1 VSRVTDSVL
10 TRRGAATRQ
19 RLLDA
24 AEQELVERDG
34 GLEVASVAAR
44 ADVSV
49 GLLYRYFGSKAGL
62 IAAVVDAF
70 YDRLHAQVTDVDP
83 APSTDWATRERR
95 RLELSV
101 AFHYRDPL
109 AAVIL
114 SRLSREPGV
123 AAVEMRRIGR
133 LVEDAARNVRSAS
146 GAARSARRRSADD
159 GRDPLGGFRVAMAE
173 ALHRPERRARTEL
186 TDELWRFVGGGVGL
200 AHWRRGS
207 ARAPRAQRVGP
218 APWTPPPSFL
228 AGPGQPAR
236 GTSCRGA
243 LVVRGRAGGAEDR
256 GPGHPRRSLVG
267 ESGLSCEA
275 ARARPARAGG
285 RSAGA

>member
-1 VSRVTDSVL
+1 MTDPVL

-62 IAAVVDAF
+62 VAAVVDAF

-83 APSTDWATRERR
+83 APSSDWATRERR
-95 RLELSV
+95 RMELSV

-133 LVEDAARNVRSAS
+133 LVEDAARNVSSAQRRGEIPPDADPRTM
-146 GAARSARRRSADD
+146 GAIL
-159 GRDPLGGFRVAMAE
+159 LGGFRVAMAE
-173 ALHRPERRARTEL
+173 ALTRPDRPDPDALTE
-186 TDELWRFVGGGVGL
+186 ELWRFVVGGVGL
-200 AHWRRGS
+200 TRVPVAVRAARRG
-207 ARAPRAQRVGP
+207 A
-218 APWTPPPSFL
+218 
-228 AGPGQPAR
+228 AG
-236 GTSCRGA
+236 
-243 LVVRGRAGGAEDR
+243 
-256 GPGHPRRSLVG
+256 
-267 ESGLSCEA
+267 
-275 ARARPARAGG
+275 
-285 RSAGA
+285 